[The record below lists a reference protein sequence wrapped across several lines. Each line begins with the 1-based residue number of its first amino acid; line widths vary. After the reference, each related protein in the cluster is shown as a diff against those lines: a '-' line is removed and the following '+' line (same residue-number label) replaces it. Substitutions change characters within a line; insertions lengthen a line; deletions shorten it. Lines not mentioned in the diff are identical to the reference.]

1 MGYTSKF
8 MQEMESLGKVSP
20 SKSFTKTSQ
29 PEETQWKS
37 KFFQQGG
44 HLGNKVD
51 YAPKEMVEGVKKQQ
65 TTQTPEQKIY
75 YGEDTISQFYDNSP
89 NGALYSQM
97 FEYPEEVRNRM
108 AQTQVQRL
116 EQKMQKA
123 ELELKTVQARE
134 NVMATRAQELNVIAG
149 NVENLRLQY
158 EQTGDEVKR
167 NAYLMATQ
175 RYNEMVEEYNANLEK
190 LQKDQKAYDNYN
202 QAYANYERS
211 RLTYEQR
218 LADQKERDEKLAEAQ
233 REQLQ
238 KLAKEDPDAW
248 LQATNPDGRQIS
260 RMLDQLERQ
269 RIQENERWAAVI
281 EESGGMNWQT
291 MTDEERKENEAK
303 LAEHREIKDAIKKR
317 IAAVEALR
325 EERLRAEA
333 KEKLWN
339 STGEEFVARAGSAI
353 AAGAWGGLAGLAG
366 VVDEIFN
373 VSEYVVGTTLGN
385 VADMLG
391 SESLKKT
398 AEEWTQASKEFE
410 TAEDIRGQSQY
421 YADQATSRAG
431 QVDAWILNN
440 LQSIGG
446 MMFDMAAMG
455 GATAGMG
462 TAAVEAS
469 GLTTGKIMAL
479 RAGGNG
485 ILDAAKK
492 GYSGTEQILLGV
504 ATGALEYVS
513 EKMFGGNPIY
523 DADGGFVTNA
533 LAKLIQNPKILRLMY
548 SKGFDIA
555 SEGLEEVFVEFLQ
568 PVAEGVITS
577 SDIDWASGEDLL
589 SAFAGG
595 IFLSLAGQGAQVM
608 ATELSGA
615 GRAQRQAIREM
626 GATIQNAD
634 AVQDL
639 VLEGMAAQDGTRA
652 YELAVQLQ
660 KKLDG
665 GQKISTKE
673 IGNLLFANQ
682 EAIEAG
688 QLKENTEVEPDK
700 NAPQGALTDPER
712 GFYGIRI
719 RKTEDGRNGYRLVHV
734 LPDGTVT
741 PLGEQTNDLLAA
753 KTAAEVKGLNIRH
766 IGSEQALSE
775 TAMAMNYEESSE
787 AAAEPVEPEYE
798 SKTATVAENT
808 TAAELEEL
816 PWDGNGLSWA
826 GNDATNENIEPA
838 IEQPA
843 AGGIQW
849 AGNEYEEGAA
859 NNGTEQKERTE
870 SRGLGQNA
878 DQRRPA
884 GRTNGR
890 AGTGTQTGRAAD
902 VIRRSGEANRI
913 RSYAASAKLERRS
926 LKELGL
932 PNGADGKILRVIPRG
947 ADPAVDRAIEIVEN
961 AGMRCVPVSGS
972 MFVNT
977 PAGEQRMLG
986 IYYKGAV
993 YLQVDS
999 VEATAEETAKH
1010 EVFHNRAAKDPKLVK
1025 RLIDYL
1031 YTHYTQDEFGAR
1043 FNKYYEQYK
1052 GTYAYENEDQLREM
1066 IWGEFLAD
1074 AYAEYSRYGDPEL
1087 DGLSEVAQEEAW
1099 AGNENKN
1106 AAQELSRKVTENG
1119 SLAETTSAASGEIIE
1134 QRGEDVNARFSSAR
1148 GEGKISVSMT
1158 DAERTEILKNKIIV
1172 PAEYTGQAESSIEIN
1187 GEDLKSGKMRLVKR
1201 ALVKIGEEFQV
1212 FHSYDIRDAEV
1223 SIQLSKNNLRES
1235 VSKDTSPE
1243 EIAKLLPVLGDALE
1257 NAVGIE
1263 QHSNRY
1269 FYDNNTV
1276 MFENLVGGFT
1286 EKEYFVPVR
1295 FELRHDVSGK
1305 ATLYVI
1311 VDQEQIPMKKIKA
1324 EVANTARAQNALS
1337 TVSRSA
1343 SEFRLSEVVPF
1354 VKGGDLLR
1362 YLPDPMLTDEQ
1373 KKTKWEAVAETIVR
1387 TNNKNDRHYR
1397 KAIEGGN
1404 VRAAD
1409 GMVKAAAQAAGYTI
1423 RAYHGTGRADRVG
1436 NVFRPDRATS
1446 GPMAFFTSDPN
1457 IAANY
1462 ARDKADTSLAYDEE
1476 YADYYSQFR
1485 VKKYGKSI
1493 KVQDLWRTMPFAEK
1507 QRIKEAGKHIT
1518 LDDEAENII
1527 WDDDATHGLGNWDAY
1542 TLNMHK
1548 GNAIEALIDCWL
1560 ESGELYGNEGDFIRV
1575 LELAGIKGVE
1585 YRDPDARYEKVYDT
1599 FLRIR
1604 DPFDTTEVDNVF
1616 ANGFEEWYSQQPD
1629 GLYDRDSAGADM
1641 WDKNS
1646 QTAESFLERLRFDI
1660 EAGTSHAWTSI
1671 PDSVTDY
1678 LKYLGHDGIKDTG
1691 GKGGGE
1697 SHTVWIP
1704 FSSEQ
1709 VKSAD
1714 TITYDDNGN
1723 VVPISERFNDEKV
1736 DIRFS
1741 ASSED
1746 RARQKAEREIA
1757 RGIGEIMSMPR
1768 SAVQQLQKG
1777 LVREIMEEYQATGDL
1792 STDKLQETVAT
1803 AFAQG
1808 LVVNNEYYETYKHVK
1823 DYLRTTPVTISEQDQ
1838 ADIADFTQFKKRAFG
1853 TLRIVKQGGTPVD
1866 VAYQEVQG
1874 MAPGL
1879 LKPEKTHPADQ
1890 LMQLY
1895 EVAREIR
1902 RVETPLERAM
1912 GEESDQF
1919 YEWAEQKISNLV
1931 DRALTKYAD
1940 SVSYK
1945 QQPETKPATRTY
1957 PSYEPD
1963 NYDFRAHERMYN
1975 YGQLDYYGMP
1985 EPGSGVVQEDYI
1997 QPEGSE
2003 LEWAGQMRTGNWVRD
2018 QEREKDEGRFE
2029 ERTVESEDEEGQF
2042 VVDEFV
2048 PEPVAEEEL
2057 TEEERARRG
2066 TVREWI
2072 QYVLRDGVT
2081 PEEFSERMKNSTRGP
2096 LRGGAKTLVERM
2108 EETAR
2113 QRRGDGVNLHR
2124 DPEMSDAEYEFLNA
2138 AWQNRQRAEQDG
2150 KSLTV
2155 DELIIPKNAFTSTP
2169 AMDKLGIKIDG
2180 SVTRYR
2186 ETSMLIG
2193 YDKAAEQ
2200 VQRNFNKR
2208 LKKLKATKQEMDL
2221 AKMIV
2226 AGSITPEMLNAD
2238 QVNLNVVTELADY
2251 LWAIESFDADRIH
2264 QRRAEIDVNNM
2275 RIAKELLRDSD
2286 EYQPQLKGMLE
2297 SFTKIVMNE
2306 RTPERIMKQIFGQY
2320 QGNRLY
2326 ETYFRPVWVNGAEMY
2341 RFENRMKKR
2350 VETFEDQTGTKRP
2363 LTELEREYVQR
2374 LMETEAVTERMK
2386 RLDPDSRERV
2396 EAAASNIRNGMAYL
2410 DAVREQNIGKNDEN
2424 GGVVQAYV
2432 DYMRTVEV
2440 VKTMDQTILKNAV
2453 AEYRKIYNEMYAAIN
2468 DFLVSHGYKPIGFI
2482 EGYAPHFQK
2491 AEVQNGLRAALKTL
2505 GVTNEKVDE
2514 LPVEIAGRTADFRP
2528 NLKWNPHLK
2537 SRVGNKT
2544 DYDVQLGFERYL
2556 HYAAEIFYH
2565 TDDVMR
2571 IRQAVNYMR
2580 SQYSAAEVH
2589 AAIEDAQV
2597 DAFKD
2602 VEWKREFL
2610 IKKEVLK
2617 PQEEKTASEIN
2628 QAYMAYVSG
2637 LFESAKPENLRKY
2650 SELVTWMDNY
2660 ANIVAGKQSMADR
2673 GIEYGGGRNIL
2684 NFGTKLMRAF
2694 SSANVAGNLSSV
2706 LNQSAQLPLLRTELG
2721 KGYLL
2726 QAAKDLKNGTV
2737 EKESFADRSDF
2748 LTDKRGVDKLT
2759 VDNTE
2764 KIISTLFKPAEMAD
2778 RLMSMLAVRGRYL
2791 KALDE
2796 GKTPEEA
2803 LRIADDFGR
2812 RIMGSRMRGARPLG
2826 FESKTVVNQMLH
2838 VFQTE
2843 AANTFDYMF
2852 LSDMPEAVKQIYKA
2866 KGKKAGNRYVA
2877 AMATTYLIS
2886 AFILNSLTDELYGGS
2901 PAPYDIIGW
2910 LLNFVAGGWGVDD
2923 DEFLKIIVDNGSERL
2938 FGMRPFET
2946 RRPGD
2951 PTGLQWAG
2959 AMEDLSY
2966 NILGDVPY
2974 LRNVMGMAG
2983 LGDQSLPTVGI
2994 NEMLEAAKH
3003 AGKTVVEQALYGKKE
3018 TGLTWAG
3025 AVAEVA
3031 EDIGEIG
3038 VQIIPGG
3045 RQIKKTV
3052 QGIGSI
3058 VRGGKYSGYGE
3069 NTRLL
3074 YPVDRNAWNA
3084 VRAALFGPTALDET
3098 DEYYAGGKAL
3108 TAGQTKIAKT
3118 LKKQGVDIED
3128 TYLLYQVFSD
3138 INSEV
3143 GKEKITSTQARIRKR
3158 DAIAGMDLD
3167 DEQKL
3172 NVYLETMAADRDAA
3186 AEKYAPLMEAGVSW
3200 QQLTD
3205 LDNMYVSLGEDA
3217 DGDGEPDL
3225 DSVERGVAKRNAIAA
3240 LDLSDYQKLEIFDRY
3255 HLDREAKNYE
3265 TTRSELEAM
3274 LDAGLSWE
3282 EITEAHN
3289 TYARLNADE
3298 DMNATQK
3305 ATAYAKWTDQQGWSD
3320 EQKAAVK
3327 NRYTFWQM
3335 IPAEASSYE
3344 KFTGVGLE
3352 PEAADYV
3359 VSVLAD
3365 LEPEDGR
3372 ETVND
3377 VQKIE
3382 AIAGSELEQSDM
3394 NAAIRQML
3402 SEKQAAIFDDLIANG
3417 LTVKQYAQY
3426 RRAVYGLE
3434 SDKDANGNAISGSK
3448 KKKVLNAI
3456 NALKITNRLK
3466 DALYFASGYGEGTL
3480 DDAPWH

>member
-1 MGYTSKF
+1 MSKYTKQGQREQALKENATPAGREAMKAYF
-8 MQEMESLGKVSP
+8 EKKRQTEATSLSGRDAMKAYFEKKRTTGGSE
-20 SKSFTKTSQ
+20 TTIRQ
-29 PEETQWKS
+29 PQ
-37 KFFQQGG
+37 
-44 HLGNKVD
+44 
-51 YAPKEMVEGVKKQQ
+51 MQQ
-65 TTQTPEQKIY
+65 TSQTPEQKIY
-75 YGEDTISQFYDNSP
+75 HGEDAISQFYDNSP

-108 AQTQVQRL
+108 AQMQVQRL

-123 ELELKTVQARE
+123 DLELKTVQARE
-134 NVMATRAQELNVIAG
+134 NVMATKAEELSVIAG

-167 NAYLMATQ
+167 NAYLIAAQ
-175 RYNEMVEEYNANLEK
+175 RYNEKAEEYNANLEK

-218 LADQKERDEKLAEAQ
+218 LADQKERDEAQ

-238 KLAKEDPDAW
+238 KLAKEDPAAW

-269 RIQENERWAAVI
+269 RIQENERWAAMI

-303 LAEHREIKDAIKKR
+303 LAEHREIMDR
-317 IAAVEALR
+317 ITRQREAVEQLVRQR
-325 EERLRAEA
+325 ENEEGAEKA
-333 KEKLWN
+333 WN
-339 STGEEFVARAGSAI
+339 SSFGEFVDRIDNAVKAGVH
-353 AAGAWGGLAGLAG
+353 AGFGGLNAVFDTAGNFVEYLVGDTLGAVARMTGNEALAG
-366 VVDEIFN
+366 KAQRWMDASARYE
-373 VSEYVVGTTLGN
+373 G
-385 VADMLG
+385 
-391 SESLKKT
+391 
-398 AEEWTQASKEFE
+398 AEEWQA
-410 TAEDIRGQSQY
+410 A
-421 YADQATSRAG
+421 ADAYMQDALTGAGAVDGWIAQQA
-431 QVDAWILNN
+431 
-440 LQSIGG
+440 QSIGS
-446 MMFDMAAMG
+446 MMVDMYTVGMG
-455 GATAGMG
+455 GVMSGG
-462 TAAVEAS
+462 SSLAVLQKMPTREIMAIRAS
-469 GLTTGKIMAL
+469 GSGM
-479 RAGGNG
+479 
-485 ILDAAKK
+485 LDAAQK
-492 GYSGTEQILLGV
+492 GYGQAEQIMVGV
-504 ATGALEYVS
+504 AGGVLEYLS
-513 EKMFGGNPIY
+513 EGMFGGNPIY
-523 DADGGFVTNA
+523 DADAGWVTKAA
-533 LAKLIQNPKILRLMY
+533 LKLFGNSKITKMLY
-548 SKGFDIA
+548 SKGFDIF
-555 SEGLEEVFVEFLQ
+555 SEGIEEVFVELTQ
-568 PVAEGVITS
+568 PVAEGILTGT
-577 SDIDWASGEDLL
+577 DIDFASGEDLL

-608 ATELSGA
+608 ATEISGA
-615 GRAQRQAIREM
+615 GRAQRQAIKEL
-626 GATIQNAD
+626 GTAIQNED

-639 VLEGMAAQDGTRA
+639 VLKGLAAQDGTRA

-660 KKLDG
+660 KKLDA
-665 GQKISTKE
+665 GQTVSVKE
-673 IGNLLFANQ
+673 IGSLLFAYQ

-688 QLKENTEVEPDK
+688 QLKEDTEVEPDK
-700 NAPQGALTDPER
+700 NAPQGALTDPEQ

-734 LPDGTVT
+734 LPDGEIR
-741 PLGEQTNDLLAA
+741 PLGQQGYDLIAAKLAA
-753 KTAAEVKGLNIRH
+753 ESQGLNIRH
-766 IGSEQALSE
+766 IGSEQALFE
-775 TAMAMNYEESSE
+775 AAMAMNYEESSE
-787 AAAEPVEPEYE
+787 AAAETVEPEYE
-798 SKTATVAENT
+798 SETAAVAENT
-808 TAAELEEL
+808 TDAELEEL

-826 GNDATNENIEPA
+826 GNEATNENKEPA

-843 AGGIQW
+843 TGGIQW

-859 NNGTEQKERTE
+859 NNGTEQQAKPE
-870 SRGLGQNA
+870 SRRVGQNA

-932 PNGADGKILRVIPRG
+932 PNGADGKILRVVPRG

-961 AGMRCVPVSGS
+961 AGMRCVPISGS

-986 IYYKGAV
+986 IYYKGTV

-1010 EVFHNRAAKDPKLVK
+1010 EVFHDRAAKDPKLVK

-1031 YTHYTQDEFGAR
+1031 YAHYTQDEFGAR

-1052 GTYAYENEDQLREM
+1052 GTYTYENEDQLREL
-1066 IWGEFLAD
+1066 IWKEFLAD

-1087 DGLSEVAQEEAW
+1087 EGLSEVVQEEAW
-1099 AGNENKN
+1099 RKDGKSERFTVENGTTYSLGKLEQILLSREQIEKNIEIVASMEPVCQIDAEKLVPGEKSIKEIYREYFDDWGENIYSEILGDVAVKNSSIRSEIRHGSTPVKVASIEAIPSVIQQGKIVETIDKGEGVLRVVIAAPIKIGSTPYYMGVMLQRDSSNQRLYLHDVVVKKEASDPTEDHLSSTGSNAENENLFLSSILDRIFNVKKN
-1106 AAQELSRKVTENG
+1106 EDGTFDG
-1119 SLAETTSAASGEIIE
+1119 GYSAASE
-1134 QRGEDVNARFSSAR
+1134 
-1148 GEGKISVSMT
+1148 
-1158 DAERTEILKNKIIV
+1158 
-1172 PAEYTGQAESSIEIN
+1172 
-1187 GEDLKSGKMRLVKR
+1187 
-1201 ALVKIGEEFQV
+1201 
-1212 FHSYDIRDAEV
+1212 
-1223 SIQLSKNNLRES
+1223 
-1235 VSKDTSPE
+1235 
-1243 EIAKLLPVLGDALE
+1243 
-1257 NAVGIE
+1257 
-1263 QHSNRY
+1263 
-1269 FYDNNTV
+1269 
-1276 MFENLVGGFT
+1276 
-1286 EKEYFVPVR
+1286 
-1295 FELRHDVSGK
+1295 
-1305 ATLYVI
+1305 
-1311 VDQEQIPMKKIKA
+1311 
-1324 EVANTARAQNALS
+1324 
-1337 TVSRSA
+1337 
-1343 SEFRLSEVVPF
+1343 
-1354 VKGGDLLR
+1354 
-1362 YLPDPMLTDEQ
+1362 
-1373 KKTKWEAVAETIVR
+1373 
-1387 TNNKNDRHYR
+1387 
-1397 KAIEGGN
+1397 
-1404 VRAAD
+1404 
-1409 GMVKAAAQAAGYTI
+1409 
-1423 RAYHGTGRADRVG
+1423 
-1436 NVFRPDRATS
+1436 
-1446 GPMAFFTSDPN
+1446 
-1457 IAANY
+1457 
-1462 ARDKADTSLAYDEE
+1462 DKA
-1476 YADYYSQFR
+1476 R
-1485 VKKYGKSI
+1485 
-1493 KVQDLWRTMPFAEK
+1493 
-1507 QRIKEAGKHIT
+1507 QR
-1518 LDDEAENII
+1518 
-1527 WDDDATHGLGNWDAY
+1527 
-1542 TLNMHK
+1542 
-1548 GNAIEALIDCWL
+1548 
-1560 ESGELYGNEGDFIRV
+1560 
-1575 LELAGIKGVE
+1575 
-1585 YRDPDARYEKVYDT
+1585 
-1599 FLRIR
+1599 
-1604 DPFDTTEVDNVF
+1604 
-1616 ANGFEEWYSQQPD
+1616 
-1629 GLYDRDSAGADM
+1629 
-1641 WDKNS
+1641 
-1646 QTAESFLERLRFDI
+1646 
-1660 EAGTSHAWTSI
+1660 
-1671 PDSVTDY
+1671 
-1678 LKYLGHDGIKDTG
+1678 
-1691 GKGGGE
+1691 
-1697 SHTVWIP
+1697 
-1704 FSSEQ
+1704 
-1709 VKSAD
+1709 
-1714 TITYDDNGN
+1714 
-1723 VVPISERFNDEKV
+1723 
-1736 DIRFS
+1736 
-1741 ASSED
+1741 
-1746 RARQKAEREIA
+1746 AEREIA

-1792 STDKLQETVAT
+1792 STDKLQEIVAT

-1838 ADIADFTQFKKRAFG
+1838 ADIADFTQFKKRAYG

-1895 EVAREIR
+1895 EVSREIR

-1945 QQPETKPATRTY
+1945 QQPENKPATRNYT
-1957 PSYEPD
+1957 SYEPD

-1997 QPEGSE
+1997 QPEGDR
-2003 LEWAGQMRTGNWVRD
+2003 LEWTGQMRAGNWVRN
-2018 QEREKDEGRFE
+2018 QERGKDEGRFD

-2048 PEPVAEEEL
+2048 PETVAEEAL

-2066 TVREWI
+2066 TMREWI

-2081 PEEFSERMKNSTRGP
+2081 PEEFSERMKNSSGGP

-2113 QRRGDGVNLHR
+2113 QRRGDGVNLYR

-2138 AWQNRQRAEQDG
+2138 AWQNRQRAEQGG

-2169 AMDKLGIKIDG
+2169 AMDRLGIKIDG

-2251 LWAIESFDADRIH
+2251 LWAIESFDADRVH

-2396 EAAASNIRNGMAYL
+2396 DAAASNIRNGMAYL

-2491 AEVQNGLRAALKTL
+2491 AEVQNGLRTALKTL

-2602 VEWKREFL
+2602 VKWKREFL
-2610 IKKEVLK
+2610 IGKEVLK

-2694 SSANVAGNLSSV
+2694 ASANVAGNLSSV

-2764 KIISTLFKPAEMAD
+2764 KIISKLFKPAEMAD
-2778 RLMSMLAVRGRYL
+2778 RIMSTLAVRGRYL

-2838 VFQTE
+2838 VFQME
-2843 AANTFDYMF
+2843 PVNTFDYMF
-2852 LSDMPEAVKQIYKA
+2852 LSDMPQAVKQVYKA
-2866 KGKKAGNRYVA
+2866 KGKKAGNRYIA
-2877 AMATTYLIS
+2877 ALATTYLIS
-2886 AFILNSLTDELYGGS
+2886 AFIMNFLWDELYGGS

-3025 AVAEVA
+3025 AIAEVA

-3058 VRGGKYSGYGE
+3058 VRGGKYAGYGE
-3069 NTRLL
+3069 NARLL

-3084 VRAALFGPTALDET
+3084 VRATLFGPTALDET

-3143 GKEKITSTQARIRKR
+3143 GKEKITSTQARIKKR

-3167 DEQKL
+3167 DRQKL
-3172 NVYLETMAADRDAA
+3172 DVYLETMGGENEETRI
-3186 AEKYAPLMEAGVSW
+3186 KYMSLLTAGISW

-3205 LDNMYVSLGEDA
+3205 LDNAYTALGEDA

-3344 KFTGVGLE
+3344 KLTGAGLE

-3382 AIAGSELEQSDM
+3382 AIAGSELEQGDM

-3417 LTVKQYAQY
+3417 LTAKQYAQY

-3466 DALYFASGYGEGTL
+3466 DALYLASGYGESTL